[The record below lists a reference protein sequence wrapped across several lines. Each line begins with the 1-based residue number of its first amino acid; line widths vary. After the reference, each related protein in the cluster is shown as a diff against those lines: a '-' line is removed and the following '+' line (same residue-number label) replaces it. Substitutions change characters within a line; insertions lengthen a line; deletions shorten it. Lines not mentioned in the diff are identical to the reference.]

1 MHNINNANG
10 EASENWPR
18 DFDIRADY
26 AEQQELLAH
35 DARQSVDI
43 AVQHDTPLQGDRLN
57 D

>member
-35 DARQSVDI
+35 DACQSVDI